1 MFTCDVCGSNVHGKR
16 PIMRACGVHYRLD
29 SGSYA
34 HVLQVE
40 RLCEGCDEAMN
51 EAAIEDIELAF
62 MSDMRN

>member
-1 MFTCDVCGSNVHGKR
+1 
-16 PIMRACGVHYRLD
+16 
-29 SGSYA
+29 
-34 HVLQVE
+34 LQVE